1 MVVFMVKKGIF
12 VFVVLGLLC
21 SVFYI
26 ISNKTNDELRIRIL
40 ANSNSENDLKDKEIV
55 KDIVEDII
63 NDKEAYDVNIIK
75 EELQRRVP
83 SSITKQIKVELTNS
97 YYPAKS
103 YNDNFI
109 PSGSYKTILITIG
122 EGKGNNFWTLL
133 YPEYYHL
140 EFEESNE
147 IEYRSYFVD
156 LIRKLL
162 IN

>member
-26 ISNKTNDELRIRIL
+26 ISNETNDELRIRIL

-63 NDKEAYDVNIIK
+63 NDNQTYDVNIIK

-122 EGKGNNFWTLL
+122 EGKGHNFWTLL